1 MTCITE
7 MFTQYLRQ
15 FNNNTNA
22 RQTHLSFNKGKYNVP
37 DEKYEEFYKKYFDA
51 LKEEKE
57 DLYLIEKVYNSKFA
71 FFLDIE
77 CPKSKPHL
85 SLDDDLTKAI
95 ITESVNAIEQLFV
108 NPQTEY
114 IVSKRM
120 DRYHVNFYNLI
131 VNDAVAK
138 TIYSKIDDNFKDYID
153 ESVYRTGLRML
164 GSKKSTKE
172 QQVYTLY
179 NMNDGNNMPIS
190 EMTFDDFE
198 KTIIRRKGNIE
209 IAILKNPIENKNT
222 NLEPKKIQVKGIE
235 NNAIITEIS
244 DLLMELKMT
253 NACIADYDIDIQRIY
268 AAHNKAG
275 MFCYYISIKELH
287 CPFKERKHQRESGPL
302 YIEIGTQGVFIKC
315 YDQDCL
321 RQKYPPSGLTLPVDF
336 QTKYSQLFLSM
347 TTKYWKAEVEISEEI
362 KANLEESLCGSHY
375 QISKTA
381 FNIFK
386 ERFRVDDTRN
396 TNWYEFDGVRW
407 KPSHT
412 MNILISEDLPRYY
425 QGIKI
430 RDTSVQNEDLKQFLV
445 NNDKTDANVRNG
457 LVDMIVSKLEN
468 VNFKSNIMN
477 QMSYL
482 FKNHDP
488 HFVNKLDSNPSLL
501 AFKNGVYN
509 FKTNEF
515 RPSLPTDYVTFSTGY
530 DYIDYAST
538 QDSKEVAEIYDF
550 LSKIIP
556 NTDVREYL
564 LKVLGKSLVGIPDEK
579 FYIWT
584 GLSGANG
591 KSTLVNFLE
600 STLGDYITSVDV
612 ALLTNKRANASNA
625 SPDIVRLK
633 GKRIFTFQEP
643 EHDDKLRTGILKQF
657 TGGDSIVARELFKAP
672 VSFKLQGTMIMCCND
687 LPSVQS
693 ADGGTWRR
701 IRVIEF
707 KSRFCD
713 HPNPLKK
720 NEFKIDTSIKAKMQG
735 WRPFFMSMLIHW
747 YQKFLEEGLDEPE
760 EVKQATANYKN
771 DNDKFNDFFDQ
782 CLEECEGAFE
792 SNKTIY
798 NNSFTT
804 WWDANYPN
812 SKTPEIKE
820 LKRALKAK
828 YGTEKEYQ
836 TSSNS
841 IKQKGFNVKI
851 KLENSRF
858 EQNDDDL

>member
-1 MTCITE
+1 
-7 MFTQYLRQ
+7 MFTQYLQQ
-15 FNNNTNA
+15 FSQDTNSV
-22 RQTHLSFNKGKYNVP
+22 QTHLSFNKGKYNVP
-37 DEKYEEFYKKYFDA
+37 DDKYDEFYQKYYDA
-51 LKEEKE
+51 MKT
-57 DLYLIEKVYNSKFA
+57 DSGNLYLIEKVYNSHFA

-77 CPKSKPHL
+77 CPKSKPGL
-85 SLDDDLTKAI
+85 QALDDKLAQDIIKATK
-95 ITESVNAIEQLFV
+95 ESIVKVTKDTAQFTNYV
-108 NPQTEY
+108 
-114 IVSKRM
+114 VSKRQ
-120 DRYHVNFYNLI
+120 DRYHVNFYDLI
-131 VNDAVAK
+131 VDHASAK
-138 TIYSKIDDNFKDYID
+138 EIYNNVESKYRDYID
-153 ESVYRTGLRML
+153 QSVYRTGLRML
-164 GSKKSTKE
+164 GSKKSQKE
-172 QQVYTLY
+172 EQVYTLY
-179 NMNDGNNMPIS
+179 NLEDATSTPLS
-190 EMTFDDFE
+190 ETTYDDFI
-198 KTIIRRKGNIE
+198 KTVVRRKVDAQLSMPSSKE
-209 IAILKNPIENKNT
+209 QT
-222 NLEPKKIQVKGIE
+222 KIQVKGIE
-235 NNAIITEIS
+235 NNAILTEIS
-244 DLLMELKMT
+244 DLLLELKVT
-253 NACIADYDIDIQRIY
+253 NECVSKFDMSIQRIY
-268 AAHNKAG
+268 AAHNKSG

-287 CPFKERKHQRESGPL
+287 CPFKDRQHQRESGPL
-302 YIEIGTQGVFIKC
+302 YLEIGMQGVFIKC

-321 RQKYPPSGLTLPVDF
+321 RQKYPSSGLVLPIDF
-336 QTKYSQLFLSM
+336 KNKYSQLFMSM
-347 TTKYWKAEVEISEEI
+347 TTKYWKAEVEITDDI
-362 KANLEESLCGSHY
+362 KAHLEESLCGSHY

-381 FNIFK
+381 FSIFK
-386 ERFRVDDTRN
+386 DKFRVDDTRN
-396 TNWYEFDGVRW
+396 TNWYEYDGTRW
-407 KPSHT
+407 KPSHS

-430 RDTSVQNEDLKQFLV
+430 SDTSVPNADLKQFLV
-445 NNDKTDANVRNG
+445 NNEKVDANVRNG

-488 HFVNKLDSNPSLL
+488 HFVNKLDSNPYLL

-556 NTDVREYL
+556 NKDVREYL
-564 LKVLGKSLVGIPDEK
+564 LKILGKSLLGIPDEK

-657 TGGDSIVARELFKAP
+657 TGGDSIIARELFKAP
-672 VSFKLQGTMIMCCND
+672 VSFKLQGTMVMCCND
-687 LPSVQS
+687 LPTVMS

-747 YQKFLEEGLDEPE
+747 YQKFLEEGMVEPD

-792 SNKTIY
+792 ANKDIY

-812 SKTPEIKE
+812 SKTPELKE
-820 LKRALKAK
+820 LKRALKVK
-828 YGTEKEYQ
+828 YGTEKEHVLL
-836 TSSNS
+836 NGM
-841 IKQKGFNVKI
+841 KQKGFNVRI
-851 KLENSRF
+851 KLENSNF
-858 EQNDDDL
+858 EQNDDDDL